1 MPVELPSGP
10 RVCHL
15 VMDSAGPRLTLFCLF
30 VCLAGLRGAV
40 AFALAIRNT
49 ESEANQ
55 HMASATM
62 TIVLASV
69 ILCGGFTTPMLQWL
83 QIRYCLSAVCVFVSE
98 RGRVHF
104 LQGVLEETFLSLQ
117 CTVNTQFHNAQCYS
131 ETVRWGFV
139 VKFCKISHFS

>member
-15 VMDSAGPRLTLFCLF
+15 VMDSAGPRLILFCLS

-62 TIVLASV
+62 MIVLASV

-83 QIRYCLSAVCVFVSE
+83 QIRYCLSTVCVCQREGEF
-98 RGRVHF
+98 
-104 LQGVLEETFLSLQ
+104 TFCKGCLKKHSYL
-117 CTVNTQFHNAQCYS
+117 CNAQS
-131 ETVRWGFV
+131 IHSSTMLGAIL
-139 VKFCKISHFS
+139 KLLDGDLL